1 MAREGV
7 VRGEVILAVLGRC
20 RQADVADSVFQ
31 MEKYFVLLAF
41 AAYVDEED
49 GGATGRT
56 FAAWLEVCREM
67 PRFPPS
73 DRGQYSPDRR
83 PFAE

>member
-1 MAREGV
+1 
-7 VRGEVILAVLGRC
+7 
-20 RQADVADSVFQ
+20 

-56 FAAWLEVCREM
+56 FAAWLQVCSGNLLLQPRECC
-67 PRFPPS
+67 
-73 DRGQYSPDRR
+73 GY
-83 PFAE
+83 